1 MWKKFLAVMA
11 MVGVLSTQTAIAADP
26 VEGGP
31 IELTPLIAGV
41 EMSTDIFNPA
51 EDAPIELAIRVNE
64 DAFLKIDLRN
74 AETQALVTTLV
85 PSASVTSAD
94 TFPATF
100 DGVVSNEQV
109 ADGEYYFS
117 ILAGTAEH
125 KTQTVDEYFT
135 VVSGPVALTVESLDA
150 SNEGVLDL
158 TIDSSI
164 TFTCSVNLDATV
176 ELAIYN
182 EEGDLVRTLTSDTC
196 EFTWDGRDS
205 EGDLVDAEMYTATLT
220 ATTADE
226 TATSSVT
233 VEVKYDGGA
242 GSDILTNIEFSDNP
256 WDPSEDELDI
266 EFEFEE
272 DIEEFTLTAELV
284 GENDDVELWDDEE
297 MDADK
302 YEMTW
307 NGLDDDDDYIE
318 EGTWNFMFELDGEV
332 VYGGS
337 VLVDYEEPQVE
348 DDLFVTKESFDNT
361 IGEFTYVVFRVDAD
375 ALVTVEVMDGSKEV
389 VTLMEEEEVS
399 KDDWYAV
406 KWDGMDDDSDEVDE
420 DTYEFRV
427 TAMNIA
433 NDDVESFR
441 EIDVEVKEDEVSSS
455 KANATNDA
463 MYPVIVD
470 KNTDSP
476 VEMEFTIDE
485 EAEVTVEIFEGGKSS
500 NPEITLLDD
509 ELLPAGDYKLNWDA
523 RDEDGKK
530 LDKNEKYSYR
540 VTARVV
546 GSSNKTDKERG
557 YFVIGTEGTDPVDP
571 VDPVD
576 PTDGCGFWDVTTS
589 SEYCEAIAWSKSAG
603 IFDGYTEDG
612 SFRQYDFISR
622 AESLKVVLEA
632 FDVPILPSNYSTLGF
647 TDVNP
652 YGWYVKYLRTGKFY
666 GMTDGYKGTT
676 FVKPHEEI
684 NRVEL
689 LKYVLEAS
697 ETVKGYDVPVCN
709 VTYYSDTDTSD
720 WYKDY
725 VCFAHDYDLYNTY
738 AGYFYPGNNVSRGEV
753 ALLLYRLSNAG
764 LLQ

>member
-1 MWKKFLAVMA
+1 MA
-11 MVGVLSTQTAIAADP
+11 MVGVLSTQTAVAADP
-26 VEGGP
+26 IEGGP

-41 EMSTDIFNPA
+41 EMSATTFNPA
-51 EDAPIELAIRVNE
+51 EDNPMELAVRVNE
-64 DAFLKIDLRN
+64 DAFLKIDLRS
-74 AETQALVTTLV
+74 AETKALVTTLV
-85 PSASVTSAD
+85 PSASVSSVE
-94 TFPATF
+94 TFTTVF
-100 DGVVSNEQV
+100 DGVVSNEQIT
-109 ADGEYYFS
+109 DGDYYFS
-117 ILAGTAEH
+117 ILAGTVEH

-158 TIDSSI
+158 TMDSSI
-164 TFTCSVNLDATV
+164 TFTCSVNLDATLS
-176 ELAIYN
+176 LAIYN
-182 EEGDLVRTLTSDTC
+182 SEEELVRTLTSDTC
-196 EFTWDGRDS
+196 EFTWDGRD
-205 EGDLVDAEMYTATLT
+205 EDGDLVESGMYEVVLT

-226 TATSSVT
+226 TATSSID
-233 VEVKYDGGA
+233 VEVKYDGA
-242 GSDILTNIEFSDNP
+242 ADSDIITNIEVSDNP

-266 EFEFEE
+266 EFELEE
-272 DIEEFTLTAELV
+272 DVEEFTLTAELV

-297 MDADK
+297 MDEDE

-318 EGTWNFMFELDGEV
+318 EGTWALVFEADNDKV
-332 VYGGS
+332 VYY
-337 VLVDYEEPQVE
+337 VKVEYEEPQVE
-348 DDLFVTKESFDNT
+348 DDMFVTKESFDNT
-361 IGEFTYVVFRVDAD
+361 IGEFTYVVFRVDTD
-375 ALVTVEVMDGSKEV
+375 ALVTVEVMDGSKEI
-389 VTLMEEEEVS
+389 VTLMDEEEVN

-406 KWDGMDDDSDEVDE
+406 KWDGMDDDGDEADE

-441 EIDVEVKEDEVSSS
+441 EVDVEVKEDEVSSS
-455 KANATNDA
+455 KVNATNDA

-470 KNTDSP
+470 KNTESP
-476 VEMEFTIDE
+476 VEIEFTIDE
-485 EAEVTVEIFEGGKSS
+485 ESEVTVEIFEGGKSS
-500 NPEITLLDD
+500 NEEITLLDD
-509 ELLPAGDYKLNWDA
+509 ELLPEGDYKLNWDA

-557 YFVIGTEGTDPVDP
+557 YFVIGNEGTTDPVDP

-576 PTDGCGFWDVTTS
+576 PLDECGFWDVTTAS
-589 SEYCEAIAWSKSAG
+589 QYCEAIAWSKSVG
-603 IFDGYTEDG
+603 IFDGYTDDG

-622 AESLKVVLEA
+622 AEALKVVLEA
-632 FDVPILPSNYSTLGF
+632 FEVPILPSNYSTLGF

-666 GMTDGYKGTT
+666 GMIDGYKGTN

-709 VTYYSDTDTSD
+709 VTYYNDTDTSD

-738 AGYFYPGNNVSRGEV
+738 AGYFYPGNQVMRGEV
-753 ALLLYRLSNAG
+753 ALLLYRLNNAG
-764 LLQ
+764 LLK